1 MILYKSLIASYLNYG
16 LILWGNESHKV
27 LTLQKKAIR
36 QISNSSYISH
46 TNPSLKLYYKLSYN
60 LLPCY
65 FDKYREIIEHEPA
78 HILRINYKHPPLIR
92 RVYAERSP
100 LLQLIKLINDLKND
114 ESDTIL
120 QQIEMRNSSYR
131 TFSYNVSM
139 VF

>member
-1 MILYKSLIASYLNYG
+1 METMMILYKSLIASYLNYG

-27 LTLQKKAIR
+27 RIR
-36 QISNSSYISH
+36 LISNSCYISH
-46 TNPSLKLYYKLSYN
+46 TNPLFIQHKLLKIGDLFKLKLLKLYYKLSYN

-78 HILRINYKHPPLIR
+78 RILRINYIHPPLIR

-100 LLQLIKLINDLKND
+100 LLQLIKLITDLKND

-120 QQIEMRNSSYR
+120 PQIEM
-131 TFSYNVSM
+131 
-139 VF
+139 